1 MPRSWTSREQRR
13 RARLTMLVAGI
24 AVVVLSTYRA
34 APLQGQGKTVWAGLY
49 TGAQAERGKAVY
61 EEQCSFCHLS
71 DLSGQGF
78 APPLVD
84 DAFTQRWQDGNLGDL
99 FTIVKVTMPQDKPQ
113 ALTDA
118 QYAEIVAY
126 MLKVNKYPAGDQEL
140 QPDAAALKTVTFKK
154 P

>member
-1 MPRSWTSREQRR
+1 MARWWTSVERFG
-13 RARLTMLVAGI
+13 RARLAMVVLGV
-24 AVVVLSTYRA
+24 AVVLGASQA
-34 APLQGQGKTVWAGLY
+34 PPLQGQDNSVWAGQYSDGQADRGKTVY
-49 TGAQAERGKAVY
+49 DEN
-61 EEQCSFCHLS
+61 CSFCHLA

-84 DAFTQRWQDGNLGDL
+84 EAFKQRWQDGNLGDL

-113 ALTDA
+113 SLTDP

-126 MLKVNKYPAGDQEL
+126 ILKVNKYPSGAQDL
-140 QPDAAALKTVTFKK
+140 KPDAAALKVVTFKK

>member
-1 MPRSWTSREQRR
+1 MPRSWTSRKQ
-13 RARLTMLVAGI
+13 RARMRLTVVAAGI
-24 AVVVLSTYRA
+24 GCLVLGALRA
-34 APLQGQGKTVWAGLY
+34 APLQGQGKTVWGGLY
-49 TGAQAERGKAVY
+49 TDAQADRGKTVY
-61 EEQCSFCHLS
+61 EEQCSFCHLA

-113 ALTDA
+113 SLTDA
-118 QYAEIVAY
+118 QYAEIVSY
-126 MLKVNKYPAGDQEL
+126 MLKMNKYPSGAQEL
-140 QPDAAALKTVTFKK
+140 QSDAAALKTVTFKK